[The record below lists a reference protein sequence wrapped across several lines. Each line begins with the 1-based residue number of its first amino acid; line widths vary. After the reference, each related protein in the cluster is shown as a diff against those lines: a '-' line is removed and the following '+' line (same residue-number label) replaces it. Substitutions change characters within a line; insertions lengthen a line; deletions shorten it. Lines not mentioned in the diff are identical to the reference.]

1 MKVTMKKTMKNALLA
16 FALVMFGVLIV
27 GFNSKAAGR
36 VGMSITTE
44 SEVAADKQV
53 TFDLKVENGTS
64 DTTYET
70 GHLALGIFSLNP
82 KDDVSSFQWT
92 ADNAIIVNPN
102 DASVAANAEKLAPK
116 GELKL
121 KFSGTLPSTWNKESC
136 MAVMAISLR
145 EDGSY
150 ELIEMALYGDLP
162 YTDVTRQDWFV
173 NYATML
179 YKMDIM
185 TGMNETTFGGE
196 EKVSRAQFATI
207 LWRMEDMP
215 EAVYDANRFPD
226 VPDGEFFTKPVMWA
240 SDKDVN
246 IITGYADGKFGA
258 GDEITREQIA
268 VMMYRYAKFA
278 ELDVSAAG
286 DLSAFPDGKD
296 VSAFAVDA
304 MKWAVGSGLIS
315 GNGDGTLNPQGSAG
329 RAECSAIISRFM
341 MSAIGT
347 FDSQAEA
354 FALEQ

>member
-16 FALVMFGVLIV
+16 FALVLFGTLIL

-44 SEVAADKQV
+44 GEVAADKQV

-64 DTTYET
+64 DTIYDAESL
-70 GHLALGIFSLNP
+70 GLGIFSLNP
-82 KDDVSSFQWT
+82 KDNVDNFQWT
-92 ADNAIIVNPN
+92 ANNAIIINPN
-102 DASVAANAEKLAPK
+102 DATVAANVEKLAPK
-116 GELKL
+116 GELNL
-121 KFSGTLPSTWNKESC
+121 KFSGTLPATWNKESC
-136 MAVMAISLR
+136 MAVMAISLK

-185 TGMNETTFGGE
+185 TGMNETTFGGG

-207 LWRMEDMP
+207 LWRMDDMP
-215 EAVYDANRFPD
+215 EAAYDAKRFPD
-226 VPDGEFFTKPVMWA
+226 VPDEKFFTKPVMWA
-240 SDKDVN
+240 SSEEAG
-246 IITGYADGKFGA
+246 IITGYADGRFGT

-268 VMMYRYAKFA
+268 AMMYRYAKYA
-278 ELDVSAAG
+278 KLDVSAAG

-296 VSAFAVDA
+296 VSGFALDA

-315 GNGDGTLNPQGSAG
+315 GNGDGTLNPQGTAG

-341 MSAIGT
+341 MGAIGT

>member
-1 MKVTMKKTMKNALLA
+1 
-16 FALVMFGVLIV
+16 
-27 GFNSKAAGR
+27 
-36 VGMSITTE
+36 
-44 SEVAADKQV
+44 
-53 TFDLKVENGTS
+53 
-64 DTTYET
+64 
-70 GHLALGIFSLNP
+70 
-82 KDDVSSFQWT
+82 
-92 ADNAIIVNPN
+92 
-102 DASVAANAEKLAPK
+102 
-116 GELKL
+116 
-121 KFSGTLPSTWNKESC
+121 

-185 TGMNETTFGGE
+185 TGMNETTFGGG

-304 MKWAVGSGLIS
+304 MKWAVGSLSLIH
-315 GNGDGTLNPQGSAG
+315 
-329 RAECSAIISRFM
+329 I
-341 MSAIGT
+341 
-347 FDSQAEA
+347 
-354 FALEQ
+354 